1 MKFEGSLV
9 ALITPMDSSGAID
22 YQALNRLLEFHV
34 ESGTNAIV
42 SVGTTGESATLN
54 VAEHLEVIKYTV
66 DTIRKRIPVIAGT
79 GANSTQEAIHLTQQA
94 AQLGADAAL
103 IVVPYYNK
111 PTQDGLYAHF
121 KAIAEAVA
129 IPQILYNVPGR
140 TVADMSNETIARL
153 AELDNIV
160 GCKDATGELQRGREL
175 VELCGD
181 KISILS
187 GDDATALDYMKLG
200 ARGDIS
206 VTANVAPTLMSK
218 MCAAALAGEFV
229 LAEQLDAKLSGLH
242 QHLFVESNPIPVK
255 YAVAKLGYT
264 SNTLRLPLTPVFM
277 SLLTQL

>member
-129 IPQILYNVPGR
+129 IPQILYNVPG
-140 TVADMSNETIARL
+140 
-153 AELDNIV
+153 
-160 GCKDATGELQRGREL
+160 
-175 VELCGD
+175 
-181 KISILS
+181 LS
-187 GDDATALDYMKLG
+187 LG
-200 ARGDIS
+200 
-206 VTANVAPTLMSK
+206 
-218 MCAAALAGEFV
+218 
-229 LAEQLDAKLSGLH
+229 
-242 QHLFVESNPIPVK
+242 
-255 YAVAKLGYT
+255 
-264 SNTLRLPLTPVFM
+264 
-277 SLLTQL
+277 LLN